1 MPLPITIAKSPL
13 VVTQSGI
20 QLGYKQFSI
29 PTTMESIKSA
39 SLSFVPWLFS
49 STFEVNIKRKVS
61 SLASIIPTWNSNV
74 KAFVIPIFY

>member
-1 MPLPITIAKSPL
+1 
-13 VVTQSGI
+13 
-20 QLGYKQFSI
+20 
-29 PTTMESIKSA
+29 
-39 SLSFVPWLFS
+39 LSFVPWLFS